1 VLSLVAAACG
11 AAGSHESAAT
21 KVLVP
26 TYLFGTLGTR
36 TLDLQDVCGG
46 QPLGQV
52 DVYPTWSTVLV
63 GVLTLGT
70 YTPVEIRVRCNNPR
84 PARVAAHRTPTP

>member
-1 VLSLVAAACG
+1 VAAACG
-11 AAGSHESAAT
+11 ATTNRATTAT

-52 DVYPTWSTVLV
+52 DVYPTWATAML
-63 GVLTLGT
+63 GVLTVGM

-84 PARVAAHRTPTP
+84 PARVAAHVHQVP